1 MDNETYKELKIL
13 TAKLY
18 ALCNMFWPDEFNR
31 MYQAEPKKFRDWLN
45 CKTGLDE
52 DHTINKITAIK
63 AWVSAIDHIV
73 R

>member
-1 MDNETYKELKIL
+1 
-13 TAKLY
+13 
-18 ALCNMFWPDEFNR
+18 MFWPDEFNR